1 MELRAGSSTVCVPST
16 GVYVIEPVGC
26 HGYSSPSIRWT
37 GGVVSL
43 KAVSHLYTGRVLT
56 SETVSDLVVNV
67 ILLDDHVAEP
77 SRYYNKNV
85 LQFEVLSYKYKAQN
99 LIFLSLYKMYAILK
113 FVLIYHTPIIG
124 AYLIYIVLF
133 NLNNKYLMLLT
144 LFNNYLILLSKKGF
158 RVSRTIFKRVP

>member
-1 MELRAGSSTVCVPST
+1 MIEVWIILFDLQCSFYIRLGPNWLLMNWYYCKHGWLWQVKYRREDNSSRFDEMELRVGSSTVCVPST

-67 ILLDDHVAEP
+67 ILSDDHVAEP
-77 SRYYNKNV
+77 SRYYTENV
-85 LQFEVLSYKYKAQN
+85 QFNLKVLSYTYKAWN
-99 LIFLSLYKMYAILK
+99 L
-113 FVLIYHTPIIG
+113 
-124 AYLIYIVLF
+124 
-133 NLNNKYLMLLT
+133 
-144 LFNNYLILLSKKGF
+144 
-158 RVSRTIFKRVP
+158 